1 MSEQNSTSISDLSN
15 NNEINNNEINNII
28 ENINIDNEQVQKEN
42 IINNDAKE
50 IKTNLQNEDIEI
62 DEISYFDI
70 LFYELLPSII
80 CIILFFVLS
89 LENVDD
95 ILGNYLKFMLNDES
109 RLTYLGILFKSIL
122 FGIIFYIIN
131 KFMSLLSGA
140 EPKSLLSQSDAQES
154 RV

>member
-131 KFMSLLSGA
+131 KFII
-140 EPKSLLSQSDAQES
+140 
-154 RV
+154 